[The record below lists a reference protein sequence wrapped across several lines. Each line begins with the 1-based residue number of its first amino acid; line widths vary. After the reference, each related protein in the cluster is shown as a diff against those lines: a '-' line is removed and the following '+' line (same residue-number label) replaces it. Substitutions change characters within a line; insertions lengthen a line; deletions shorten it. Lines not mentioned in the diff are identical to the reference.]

1 MIKSDDLLGKYNT
14 IWDKVSADTKKD
26 FDKKP
31 FYNKKFL
38 KTEIKSYGDEVIDF
52 YDKEISK
59 VDFNHTLFSSNQL
72 GFCSQ

>member
-14 IWDKVSADTKKD
+14 IWDKASPDTKKD
-26 FDKKP
+26 FDRKP

-52 YDKEISK
+52 YNKEISK
-59 VDFNHTLFSSNQL
+59 VDFNHILFSSNQL